1 MSQTFPKN
9 KQPTYSFIDHT
20 NIYQLL
26 DEIYEILQNYYQ
38 KFLLKVSNCLLTYNF
53 II

>member
-26 DEIYEILQNYYQ
+26 DEITRYY
-38 KFLLKVSNCLLTYNF
+38 K
-53 II
+53 IITKNSY